1 VVIDYSLVLSDYIQ
15 PWNYVI
21 LTAANDDQAAAYEAQ
36 IQLRRNTEALREV
49 GKVLVV
55 ADPQGRRAGSGG
67 STIECL
73 LEVLRR
79 EGANDFSDAETIL
92 RHLRILIV
100 HAGGD
105 SRRLPA
111 YSHCGKIFV
120 PLPGDP
126 PALFDRLVPAF
137 MRLPPGAADRGQIVV
152 AAGDA
157 LILFDAAEV
166 GVLSEGITALG
177 SWVAPQ
183 EAARHGVLC
192 PNSDGSVRLFL
203 QKPDLRLQAEVGAI
217 SADGRTVLDI
227 GVMSLDAGA
236 AVKLLAPFCRADDG
250 LRWRPAAW
258 AAVLTHGI
266 DLYREICCA
275 LGTEATL
282 ERYLSTVRISGSK
295 LDLADLSRLFAE
307 LHPIPLHCQMLRRC
321 EFLHFGSSS
330 ELITSGLELVSPENG
345 VISIGNEIQAGG
357 TIEGH
362 NSWVEG
368 CRLRAPLRL
377 GGRNVVVRVDVS
389 KPLEMPKGGCLDL
402 TAGFDRLGRNVWFVR
417 YYGVD
422 DSFKHSLEA
431 GATFCGQPLI
441 DWLRIAGVPCEEVWS
456 DGTPES
462 ERTLWNARLFPAEA
476 EPDAYP
482 RWHWMLTVD
491 RATPEQVAGL
501 IAADRY
507 SAAEIAVHSHSGAPK
522 RDLQAGERGGLLH
535 RVIGYPMQPDEH

>member
-1 VVIDYSLVLSDYIQ
+1 LPDFIQ
-15 PWNYVI
+15 PWNYLI
-21 LTAANDDQAAAYEAQ
+21 LTAANDDQATAYEAQ
-36 IQLRRNTEALREV
+36 IHLRRNTEALRGAGEA
-49 GKVLVV
+49 LVV

-79 EGANDFSDAETIL
+79 EGATGFSDAETIL
-92 RHLRILIV
+92 RRLRILIV

-137 MRLPPGAADRGQIVV
+137 LRLPRGAPDCGQIVV

-166 GVLSEGITALG
+166 GVLNEGITALG
-177 SWVAPQ
+177 SWVSPE
-183 EAARHGVLC
+183 EASRHGVLC
-192 PNSDGSVRLFL
+192 PNSDGSVRFFL
-203 QKPDLRLQAEVGAI
+203 QKPDLRRQAEVGAI
-217 SADGRTVLDI
+217 SADGRTVLDV
-227 GVMSLDAGA
+227 GVMSFDAGA
-236 AVKLLAPFCRADDG
+236 AVKLLAPFCCADNG

-258 AAVLTHGI
+258 ANVLTHGL

-282 ERYLSTVRISGSK
+282 EQYLSAVRSSGSK
-295 LDLADLSRLFAE
+295 WDQADLSGLFAE
-307 LHPIPLHCQMLRRC
+307 LHPIPLHCQMLRSC

-330 ELITSGLELVSPENG
+330 ELITSGLELVSPPHG
-345 VISIGNEIQAGG
+345 VISIGNEMKAGG
-357 TIEGH
+357 AIEGR
-362 NSWVEG
+362 NCWVEG

-377 GGRNVVVRVDVS
+377 AGRNVVVRVEVS
-389 KPLEMPKGGCLDL
+389 RPLEMPAGGCLDL
-402 TAGFDRLGRNVWFVR
+402 TAGTDRLGRDVWFVR

-422 DSFKHSLEA
+422 DSFKHAIRA
-431 GATFCGQPLI
+431 GATFCGQRLI
-441 DWLRIAGVPCEEVWS
+441 EWLRIAGVPFADVWS
-456 DGTPES
+456 EGIPEA
-462 ERTLWNARLFPAEA
+462 ERTLWNARLFPAEL
-476 EPDAYP
+476 ESGAYP

-491 RATPEQVAGL
+491 RATPEQVQSL

-507 SAAEIAVHSHSGAPK
+507 SAAEIAVHGHSRAPK

-535 RVIGYPMQPDEH
+535 RVIGHTMQPDEH